1 MFEWRSSDDLLLC
14 LFNTLEKTVTMS
26 KTLKCLLVLALLKSC
41 RSTLTH
47 AGCAKCVAKNHRTFK
62 TIGKGDAR
70 GNSPLWCS
78 VHFPIT
84 LNHADTCDC
93 QNNESCTYNA
103 HYSWQAGTRT
113 VAYSHTFPEGN
124 TVQTTVR
131 CNNRGSGTTVQFNY
145 DVPGGNALA
154 LAHLTKL
161 NPVPPQAQEVSV
173 FLDDR
178 HYPKGI
184 NYISSI
190 LDLLLVFAS
199 KGYVFFSNYFIIL
212 VSVNRWIIFIL

>member
-1 MFEWRSSDDLLLC
+1 
-14 LFNTLEKTVTMS
+14 MS
-26 KTLKCLLVLALLKSC
+26 KTLKCLLVLVLLRSC
-41 RSTLTH
+41 RSALSH
-47 AGCAKCVAKNHRTFK
+47 IACANCVAKNHRTFK
-62 TIGKGDAR
+62 TIGKGDAH
-70 GNSPLWCS
+70 GTSPLWCS

-93 QNNESCTYNA
+93 QSNERCTYNA

-124 TVQTTVR
+124 AVQTTVR
-131 CNNRGSGTTVQFNY
+131 CKRSETSAHFNY
-145 DVPGGNALA
+145 DIPGGNALA
-154 LAHLTKL
+154 LAHLTEL

-184 NYISSI
+184 NYISFHTRSTSRI
-190 LDLLLVFAS
+190 C
-199 KGYVFFSNYFIIL
+199 I
-212 VSVNRWIIFIL
+212 